1 MSTFAAV
8 GSGARYDF
16 TEADIVTLAKR
27 FEAWRGAG
35 KPKPEGTKNT
45 RSTRKDKAAARRE
58 QDAAQWAEEG
68 TVKLADIRDP
78 RVRAEVK
85 RRAQADED
93 RLMMLLLSHGMHV
106 TQLGDRKTA

>member
-16 TEADIVTLAKR
+16 TESDITTLEKR

-35 KPKPEGTKNT
+35 KPKPVGTKKI
-45 RSTRKDKAAARRE
+45 RSTKKDKDEARRE
-58 QDAAQWAEEG
+58 REAAEWAEEG
-68 TVKLADIRDP
+68 PVVLADIRDP

-93 RLMMLLLSHGMHV
+93 RLVMLLLSKNMHI